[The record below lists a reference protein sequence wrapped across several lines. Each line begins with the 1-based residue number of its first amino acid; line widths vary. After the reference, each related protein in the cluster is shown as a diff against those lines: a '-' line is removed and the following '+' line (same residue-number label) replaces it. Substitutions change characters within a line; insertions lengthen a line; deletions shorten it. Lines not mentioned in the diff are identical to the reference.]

1 MRLSSGS
8 QLSSRR
14 AIFIAFLF
22 ATSVFAFG
30 AMVHADPAFAAQS
43 PFGVALP
50 DTSGPMATS
59 GLWAEIQ
66 RWILARQSEFY
77 MALKDAVKLV
87 RTSNST
93 LFVLL
98 GLSFAYGLFHAAGPG
113 HGKVVLTTYLF
124 ASGASARK
132 GAVLALLAAMVQAS
146 VAVALIGIAAVVLNL
161 TSIVI
166 TQTAQLLELA
176 SYAMFVVLGGWL
188 ISRAIRSAAHALSRS
203 HADNED
209 LHASHDGHHASHH
222 HGGEHHHVDH
232 VHSNHH
238 HDHHHD
244 HDEACGCGHTHAAPL
259 LVIEEAKGLK
269 GMALA
274 VVSMGLR
281 PCSGALIVLVFAL
294 SQKVFWAG
302 VLSAYAMGLGTGLT
316 VAALALI
323 AVYARSFSQV
333 LANRGL
339 SNGATQ
345 WFGIMVLMLAGLVV
359 LSFGGILL
367 LANLL

>member
-1 MRLSSGS
+1 MLFVSSVLVMLGTVCLWMLLP
-8 QLSSRR
+8 Q
-14 AIFIAFLF
+14 AA
-22 ATSVFAFG
+22 
-30 AMVHADPAFAAQS
+30 HAAPS

-50 DTSGPMATS
+50 DTTGPMATS
-59 GLWAEIQ
+59 GLWADIQ
-66 RWILARQSEFY
+66 RWILARQSDFY

-87 RTSNST
+87 RTSWPA
-93 LFVLL
+93 LFLLL
-98 GLSFAYGLFHAAGPG
+98 GLSMAYGLFHAAGPG

-132 GAVLALLAAMVQAS
+132 GAILALVAAMVQAS
-146 VAVALIGIAAVVLNL
+146 VAVLLIGIAAVLLNL

-176 SYAMFVVLGGWL
+176 SYAMFVILGGWL
-188 ISRAIRSAAHALSRS
+188 ILRAIRTARHEWERLKGNEPVVAH
-203 HADNED
+203 
-209 LHASHDGHHASHH
+209 HDHDHH
-222 HGGEHHHVDH
+222 D
-232 VHSNHH
+232 H

-244 HDEACGCGHTHAAPL
+244 ETCGCGHSHTAPL
-259 LVIEEAKGLK
+259 EVIEQAKGVR

-274 VVSMGLR
+274 VISMGLR

-323 AVYARSFSQV
+323 AVYARSFSQA

-339 SNGATQ
+339 SSKALD
-345 WFGIMVLMLAGLVV
+345 WFGVIILFLAGVIV
-359 LSFGGILL
+359 LTFGGILL

>member
-1 MRLSSGS
+1 M
-8 QLSSRR
+8 
-14 AIFIAFLF
+14 LF
-22 ATSVFAFG
+22 ASSVLVMLGTVCLWMLLPQA
-30 AMVHADPAFAAQS
+30 AHAAPS

-50 DTSGPMATS
+50 DTTGPMATS
-59 GLWAEIQ
+59 GLWADIQ
-66 RWILARQSEFY
+66 RWILARQSDFY

-87 RTSNST
+87 RTSWPA
-93 LFVLL
+93 LFLLL
-98 GLSFAYGLFHAAGPG
+98 GLSMAYGLFHAAGPG

-124 ASGASARK
+124 ASGASVRK
-132 GAVLALLAAMVQAS
+132 GAILALVAAMVQAS
-146 VAVALIGIAAVVLNL
+146 VAVLLIGIAAVLLNL

-176 SYAMFVVLGGWL
+176 SYAMFVILGGWL
-188 ISRAIRSAAHALSRS
+188 ILRAIRTARHEWGRLKGNEPVVAH
-203 HADNED
+203 
-209 LHASHDGHHASHH
+209 HDHDHH
-222 HGGEHHHVDH
+222 D
-232 VHSNHH
+232 H

-244 HDEACGCGHTHAAPL
+244 ETCGCSHSHAAPL
-259 LVIEEAKGLK
+259 EVIEQAKGVR

-274 VVSMGLR
+274 VISMGLR

-323 AVYARSFSQV
+323 AVYARSFSQA

-339 SNGATQ
+339 SSKALD
-345 WFGIMVLMLAGLVV
+345 WFGVIILFLAGVIV
-359 LSFGGILL
+359 LTFGGILL